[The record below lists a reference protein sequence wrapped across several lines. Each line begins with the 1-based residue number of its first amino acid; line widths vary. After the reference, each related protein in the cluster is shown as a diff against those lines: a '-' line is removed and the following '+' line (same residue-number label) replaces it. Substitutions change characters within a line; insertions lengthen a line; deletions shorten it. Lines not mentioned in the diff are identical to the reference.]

1 MIIGYDSFI
10 PATYWKLIRCVLTFD
25 TIFVDCHI
33 WFPLSLDCKCP
44 ESAAA
49 QLWCLWRRGD
59 MKEADD
65 TQFRSVWL
73 IRKFKRTSY
82 LSLICFFYSCWNNV
96 VIKVGLSLFLAVK
109 QKHSSPSNKTFT
121 GQCLKVG
128 KQIYLKVNVKQSN
141 SCKYFIQ
148 LCQICGVSG
157 WILIQCF
164 ILF

>member
-1 MIIGYDSFI
+1 MLKSPYCPSVCVLWTPEPVTFVIKPSLLKDFVVLYTLSYFISVFKNTKHIHMIIGYDSFI

-25 TIFVDCHI
+25 TIFVNCHI

-49 QLWCLWRRGD
+49 PLWCLWRRGD

-82 LSLICFFYSCWNNV
+82 LCLICFFIHVEIMW
-96 VIKVGLSLFLAVK
+96 L
-109 QKHSSPSNKTFT
+109 
-121 GQCLKVG
+121 LK
-128 KQIYLKVNVKQSN
+128 
-141 SCKYFIQ
+141 
-148 LCQICGVSG
+148 
-157 WILIQCF
+157 
-164 ILF
+164 